1 MVSLVLTFY
10 DRTYL
15 DRYIGSA
22 SITTDTHARRIMMRF
37 FADCDIKDVLWNV
50 QDKQWQANLVT
61 IGELIAN
68 QQIMANQLF
77 SIGQQID
84 TNKADIYVNR
94 SVLQKVQNDIKTMNS
109 VVIST
114 TNSLTEVKGD
124 VKNGA
129 NELVKLDLAVSILLE
144 AEKAIVRD
152 ETVLTTAVEK
162 IQTFLSNIQIATSDS
177 KKFIKYNPTQITV
190 PPKDLLY
197 EITQVQQ
204 KLESIKDEVNKMGN
218 VQLTK
223 VVNYKPTNTFKF

>member
-1 MVSLVLTFY
+1 
-10 DRTYL
+10 
-15 DRYIGSA
+15 
-22 SITTDTHARRIMMRF
+22 
-37 FADCDIKDVLWNV
+37 
-50 QDKQWQANLVT
+50 
-61 IGELIAN
+61 
-68 QQIMANQLF
+68 MANQLF

-114 TNSLTEVKGD
+114 ANSLTEVKGD

-152 ETVLTTAVEK
+152 ETVLNTAVEK

-177 KKFIKYNPTQITV
+177 TKFIKYNPTKITV

-204 KLESIKDEVNKMGN
+204 KLESIKDEVNKMDN